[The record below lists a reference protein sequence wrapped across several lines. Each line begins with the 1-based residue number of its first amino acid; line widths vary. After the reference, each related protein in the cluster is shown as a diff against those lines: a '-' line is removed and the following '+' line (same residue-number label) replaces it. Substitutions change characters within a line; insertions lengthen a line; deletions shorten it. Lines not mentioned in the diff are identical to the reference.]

1 MTIFIAWLGV
11 AGADR
16 RATKPPSQSIESF
29 RQNHLYKRFKAKHYD
44 GMELRG
50 IVVAG
55 ESNVF
60 CLCFHNCGLRL
71 HAKREFAERTRGGSV
86 ALMAEQV
93 QIYD

>member
-1 MTIFIAWLGV
+1 
-11 AGADR
+11 
-16 RATKPPSQSIESF
+16 
-29 RQNHLYKRFKAKHYD
+29 
-44 GMELRG
+44 MELRG

-60 CLCFHNCGLRL
+60 CLCFHNCGLLL
-71 HAKREFAERTRGGSV
+71 HAKREFAECSRGGSV